1 MEEIGKILPDV
12 LKSRVRAREGGLAEI
27 LAPFWPRVAG
37 KPIAQHSR
45 PVDFHVGT
53 LTLWAD
59 SSAWATELC
68 QLAEEIRA
76 EINCFLGLPIVKKL
90 RIEQRGA
97 EEELR
102 PPFPRLKGAAVRPRR
117 NTRVPRIGRSVY

>member
-1 MEEIGKILPDV
+1 MEEIGKILPGV
-12 LKSRVRAREGGLAEI
+12 FKSRVHAREGGLAEI

-37 KPIAQHSR
+37 KPIAEHSR
-45 PVDFHVGT
+45 PVDFHIGT

-59 SSAWATELC
+59 SSAWATALR

-76 EINCFLGLPIVKKL
+76 EINSFLGLPIVKRL
-90 RIEQRGA
+90 RIEHRGA

-102 PPFPRLKGAAVRPRR
+102 PAFPHLKGAAIRPRR
-117 NTRVPRIGRSVY
+117 NTRVPRNARGMH

>member
-1 MEEIGKILPDV
+1 MEAIGKILPAV
-12 LKSRVRAREGGLAEI
+12 FKRRLHEREGNLIDI

-45 PVDFHVGT
+45 PADFRVGT

-76 EINCFLGLPIVKKL
+76 EINSFLGLPIVKRL
-90 RIEQRGA
+90 RIEHRGA

-102 PPFPRLKGAAVRPRR
+102 PAFPHLKGAAVRPRR
-117 NTRVPRIGRSVY
+117 NTRVPRNGRGMH